1 MVGSE
6 EATRPR
12 PNKLFE
18 EPERVLKRIDYTEE
32 GSLNLCNF
40 YEWRG
45 QVIMF
50 GDKSLMILS
59 VPPTLNPPKN
69 MDMSYQTRGSLNK
82 TFSMNF
88 SKILY
93 VLPKSQETGSL
104 AVVNSRVLGQQQRP
118 GAEGR
123 DWTPHGLGK
132 SMVFIDEVSIGSPN
146 LHFTQSDEELLEQKS
161 CTIDVYYNQ
170 YPNYVR
176 KRYQIEFVFNK
187 PHSSLWLQVSLVAV
201 LLLFVSIFVLCIAK
215 ARKALRKVPD
225 PASVTGPVLVLTPG
239 LPDGNRQVLLRGVR
253 DELVNQ
259 TIPSRLK
266 NRDQLGA

>member
-1 MVGSE
+1 
-6 EATRPR
+6 
-12 PNKLFE
+12 
-18 EPERVLKRIDYTEE
+18 
-32 GSLNLCNF
+32 
-40 YEWRG
+40 
-45 QVIMF
+45 MF

-104 AVVNSRVLGQQQRP
+104 AVVNSRVLGQQRL
-118 GAEGR
+118 GAESQPR
-123 DWTPHGLGK
+123 SPHGLGM
-132 SMVFIDEVSIGSPN
+132 SMIFIDEVSIGSPN
-146 LHFTQSDEELLEQKS
+146 LHFPQSEEELLEQKS

-176 KRYQIEFVFNK
+176 KRYIIEFVFNK
-187 PHSSLWLQVSLVAV
+187 PRSSLWLQASLAAV
-201 LLLFVSIFVLCIAK
+201 LLLFVSIFILCIVK

-225 PASVTGPVLVLTPG
+225 PASVAGPVLALTPG
-239 LPDGNRQVLLRGVR
+239 LPDGNRQVLIRGVR

-259 TIPSRLK
+259 TIPSRLR
-266 NRDQLGA
+266 NRELLGA